1 MNRKSQHY
9 LLVDF
14 VLKEK
19 LFLTNLFN
27 FSEEAIKNVDKE
39 YSFDM
44 VSFFSKRH
52 SVIFLTQRLLNKL
65 NNMAMSLDR

>member
-27 FSEEAIKNVDKE
+27 FSEETIKNVDKE

-44 VSFFSKRH
+44 
-52 SVIFLTQRLLNKL
+52 L
-65 NNMAMSLDR
+65 